1 MRSFFLTLLV
11 LPFFAVVTSAGELY
25 GTITDGTRPI
35 AAGAKVTI
43 EASGKIYAA
52 ETDKFG
58 SYRIFVKEKGKCVLT
73 VHLKDR
79 TASADLFSY
88 DRSTRYDWIL
98 EVQNDKSQL
107 RRK

>member
-1 MRSFFLTLLV
+1 MRSLILTLFV
-11 LPFFAVVTSAGELY
+11 LLLFTVVAPAGELY

-35 AAGAKVTI
+35 AAGVKVTI
-43 EASGKIYAA
+43 GVSEKVYSV

-58 SYRIFVKEKGKCVLT
+58 SYRVLVKEKEKCVLT
-73 VHLKDR
+73 VHLKDQ

-98 EVQNDKSQL
+98 EVRNDKALL